1 MKQSL
6 VLASIILASIS
17 LAGCGATIGLG
28 PAEVSLESEADV
40 DGVANFGVY
49 SPYYVGHRG
58 GGDFHNGGFHSGGHG
73 RR

>member
-1 MKQSL
+1 MKQFL
-6 VLASIILASIS
+6 VLVGIVLASIS

-28 PAEVSLESEADV
+28 PAEVSLEPAADV

-49 SPYYVGHRG
+49 SPFYIGHG
-58 GGDFHNGGFHSGGHG
+58 GGGRFHNGGFHGGG